1 MSTEKKIQKGKLIE
15 KYIGEGIASFKFTY
29 QGRRGDSWIFEK
41 EFKGVIQTISL
52 YEYRFEKNMIS
63 FDLYTD
69 VPGKGIVQAVGIEG
83 IEFNSEMP
91 GFWKYEDE
99 ESFIEI
105 LKVINNIVIKKGM
118 RILNQLSKRPEII
131 ETNEMYQELYF
142 KHSELAE
149 KYQNEMGLKVGEFD
163 ENYIEEWFEIIKKR
177 VEILQKGKFEDAKEE
192 IVEIAAFLG
201 EQIRNAL
208 GGEWGRYIDQ
218 KSKFES
224 CFLENVRS
232 KGHSNVNILKNIMG
246 GYSSNGMDW
255 TKKIVLEIYKE
266 RVDVE
271 KIEKLIAALEKKEG
285 ERVKALFS
293 EEIIEQVKE
302 IDEQI
307 EKLLEYC
314 EGKILEWKWNVSGS
328 GIGQSNEGRNYWMVR
343 DYYEIKTEQNM
354 YKLELIR
361 TLSEKNRKCNGVY
374 RIEIKSVRHKRQKSV
389 CVGADYTPMPL
400 GLSIDIE

>member
-1 MSTEKKIQKGKLIE
+1 MSAEKKIQKGKLIE

-69 VPGKGIVQAVGIEG
+69 VPGKGTVQAIDIQD

-163 ENYIEEWFEIIKKR
+163 ENYIEEWFEII
-177 VEILQKGKFEDAKEE
+177 EM
-192 IVEIAAFLG
+192 
-201 EQIRNAL
+201 
-208 GGEWGRYIDQ
+208 
-218 KSKFES
+218 SK
-224 CFLENVRS
+224 
-232 KGHSNVNILKNIMG
+232 
-246 GYSSNGMDW
+246 
-255 TKKIVLEIYKE
+255 
-266 RVDVE
+266 
-271 KIEKLIAALEKKEG
+271 
-285 ERVKALFS
+285 
-293 EEIIEQVKE
+293 
-302 IDEQI
+302 
-307 EKLLEYC
+307 
-314 EGKILEWKWNVSGS
+314 
-328 GIGQSNEGRNYWMVR
+328 
-343 DYYEIKTEQNM
+343 
-354 YKLELIR
+354 
-361 TLSEKNRKCNGVY
+361 
-374 RIEIKSVRHKRQKSV
+374 
-389 CVGADYTPMPL
+389 TP
-400 GLSIDIE
+400 